1 MRARRQRVWHPAG
14 VQGLTC
20 AVARRSPPQETLGDF
35 RLPSGKPSGLPDPE
49 CSNSSAELQLAQ
61 PISAFALSGLNN
73 GHAVCDKGGDMAIT
87 SAQRPDSSRTDGSG
101 VVDSGT
107 EEPVSETVTAGAGRV
122 SWGLPATAW
131 SRILVLFLALA
142 AIKIALLA
150 GLDLETV
157 VVGNNGNVA
166 CGP

>member
-73 GHAVCDKGGDMAIT
+73 GHAVCDKGGYMAKT
-87 SAQRPDSSRTDGSG
+87 SAQRPDSSDRKSTRLNS
-101 VVDSGT
+101 S
-107 EEPVSETVTAGAGRV
+107 
-122 SWGLPATAW
+122 
-131 SRILVLFLALA
+131 
-142 AIKIALLA
+142 
-150 GLDLETV
+150 
-157 VVGNNGNVA
+157 
-166 CGP
+166 